1 MDFTWFLAKKK
12 KDSHGSSLFAQ
23 EVSLIDYSSQW
34 LKSIVGATNIK
45 LMKEEHICTLLPA
58 DYTHKNLETLID
70 ALYI

>member
-1 MDFTWFLAKKK
+1 MVSCKIKNK
-12 KDSHGSSLFAQ
+12 IDSHGSSLFAQ

-58 DYTHKNLETLID
+58 DYTHKNLETLIN